1 MYLNAW
7 IRFEVDVNFV
17 KVLIVD
23 ITDQPL
29 EGGPPTAEAAR
40 VRLGKNLCKGEVR
53 ILTSIPANSLES

>member
-1 MYLNAW
+1 MDSALSLY
-7 IRFEVDVNFV
+7 VV

-40 VRLGKNLCKGEVR
+40 VRLGENQCKGEVR
-53 ILTSIPANSLES
+53 ILVYEQFGL